1 MKQMIKI
8 HPADNVAVALMDLA
22 EGATVDIDGQR
33 IVLRQ
38 PISRGHK
45 FALVPLA
52 NGVPVF
58 KYGSPIGHTLQ
69 PVAAGEHVHSQNIKT
84 NLGELDRYQ
93 YHPVSVDISADMADR
108 DVAIYRRRNGLIG
121 IRNELWVVPTVGC
134 VNGIARQ
141 IVERFKK
148 EHPAIS
154 AIDGVHLFSHP
165 FGCSQLGEDHLNT
178 RVMLQNMVKH
188 PNAGGVLVIGLGC
201 ENNQVDEFRNTL
213 GEVDEQRTRFM
224 ICQKYDDEVTA
235 GVEYLNQLY
244 QVMSGDRR
252 EPGKLSEVKF
262 GLECGGSDGLSGIT
276 ANPLLGRFSDYLI
289 SHGGTTVLTEVPEM
303 FGAEQALMNHCRD
316 EQTFEKTVVM
326 INDFKQYFIE
336 HNQPIYENPSPGN
349 KAGGISTLEEKSL
362 GCTQKAGRSQ
372 VVDVVK
378 YGERLKKNGL
388 NLLSAP
394 GNDAVATS
402 ALAGAGCNMVLFT
415 TGRGTPYG
423 GFVPT
428 MKLATNSELAAKKPH
443 WIDFN
448 AGQLLY
454 GVSMDTLLKQF
465 IDFTVDVVNGK
476 PTRNEINDFRELAI
490 FKSGVTL

>member
-8 HPADNVAVALMDLA
+8 HPADNVAVALVDLA
-22 EGATVDIDGQR
+22 EGATVDIDGQQ

-52 NGVPVF
+52 TGAQVF

-84 NLGELDRYQ
+84 NLGELDQYQ
-93 YHPVSVDISADMADR
+93 YQPVSVNISADMADR
-108 DVAIYRRRNGLIG
+108 DVAIYRRSNGLIG
-121 IRNELWVVPTVGC
+121 IRNELWIVPTVGC

-148 EHPAIS
+148 EHPDLNG
-154 AIDGVHLFSHP
+154 IDGVHLFSHP
-165 FGCSQLGEDHLNT
+165 FGCSQLGDDHLNT

-213 GEVDEQRTRFM
+213 GEVDELRTRFM

-235 GVEYLNQLY
+235 GVEYLNELY
-244 QVMSGDRR
+244 QVMNGDKR

-316 EQTFEKTVVM
+316 EQTFEKTVAM
-326 INDFKQYFIE
+326 INDFKQYFIA

-378 YGERLKKNGL
+378 YGERLKKRGL

-454 GVSMDTLLKQF
+454 GVSMETLLTQF
-465 IDFTVDVVNGK
+465 IDFTVEVVNGK
-476 PTRNEINDFRELAI
+476 QTCNEVNDFRELAI